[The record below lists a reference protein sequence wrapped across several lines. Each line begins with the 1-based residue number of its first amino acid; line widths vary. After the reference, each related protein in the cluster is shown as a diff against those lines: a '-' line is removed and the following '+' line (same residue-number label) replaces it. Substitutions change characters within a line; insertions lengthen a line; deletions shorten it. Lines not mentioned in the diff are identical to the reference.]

1 VGSLESRVMVSARK
15 FVELGAPVTEEIA
28 ELEPIETTTRNLTLD
43 FDDPEKVDATEPE
56 VAESETQADL
66 GLNGKALPASKA
78 SD

>member
-1 VGSLESRVMVSARK
+1 MVSARK

-28 ELEPIETTTRNLTLD
+28 ELSPIETTTRNLTLD
-43 FDDPEKVDATEPE
+43 FDDPEKAEANETEGT
-56 VAESETQADL
+56 ESAPQGDL